1 MNGDKAA
8 VRTLVQRKAD
18 VNAAQAN
25 GATALHWAVYRDDV
39 EAVDLLVGAGAR
51 VDLKTQDG
59 ITPLHLASLYGNS
72 AVVQHLLKAGADAK
86 QKGPNGE
93 TMLMLAARNGNPD
106 TIKRLLEAGA
116 EVNAKEPV
124 RGTTALMW
132 AVEQKHPAAVKALLE
147 AHADLAAKSASA
159 GVPRNYMASRVDT
172 EAVKAHAERQAKAT
186 AAGRTYQEQLAFE
199 ASNGIAPRVASR
211 RQQRPP
217 AAAAAAAPVPEE
229 DDDTET
235 VIAGLVGAESGGL
248 TPLAFA
254 AREGDIDSAKL
265 LIDAGANVNQTT
277 NYGWTPL
284 LIATNNRHYK
294 LASYLIE
301 RGVNVNLAN
310 KGAWTP
316 LYLATDNRNIEGGDF
331 PVPKPD
337 MDHLE
342 FIKFL
347 LDHGADPNARV
358 KDNTLSRTIFTMQW
372 FFEAGATP
380 FVRAAQSGDT
390 ALLKLLLAY
399 GADPMILT
407 DHADSALTAAAG
419 IGWVEGV
426 TYEQSAAENLQ
437 AILMLLE
444 LGLDP
449 NHANHDGRTP
459 LMGAALKGRTEVVQL
474 LVDRG
479 AKLETRDGG
488 GRDTE
493 NLGSVLAGHTFQALD
508 YADGL
513 VRVGVQSAIARP
525 ETSAYIRKLMIERG
539 MSVPPANR
547 TVDSICIVEICKERL
562 PQ

>member
-1 MNGDKAA
+1 MIRRLFLLCIALVVSNAAPDFAAGRSDLADAVMNGDKAA
-8 VRTLVQRKAD
+8 VRTLLQRKAD

-59 ITPLHLASLYGNS
+59 ITPLYLASLYGNS
-72 AVVQHLLKAGADAK
+72 VVVQHLLKAGADAK
-86 QKGPNGE
+86 QKGPAGE
-93 TMLMLAARNGNPD
+93 TMVMLAARNGNAD
-106 TIKRLLEAGA
+106 TIRRLLEAGA

-132 AVEQKHPAAVKALLE
+132 AVEQKHPAAVKALIE
-147 AHADLAAKSASA
+147 AHADLAAKSAAA

-172 EAVKAHAERQAKAT
+172 EAVKAHAERQAKAA

-199 ASNGIAPRVASR
+199 ASSGIAPRVASR

-217 AAAAAAAPVPEE
+217 AAAAAAAAAPPPVAE
-229 DDDTET
+229 DADDTET
-235 VIAGLVGAESGGL
+235 IIAGLVGAESGGL

-254 AREGDIDSAKL
+254 AREGDIESAKL

-301 RGVNVNLAN
+301 RGANANLAN

-337 MDHLE
+337 MDNLE

-390 ALLKLLLAY
+390 ALMKLLLAY
-399 GADPMILT
+399 GADPMLLT

-426 TYEQSAAENLQ
+426 TYEQSAAENL
-437 AILMLLE
+437 
-444 LGLDP
+444 
-449 NHANHDGRTP
+449 
-459 LMGAALKGRTEVVQL
+459 
-474 LVDRG
+474 
-479 AKLETRDGG
+479 
-488 GRDTE
+488 
-493 NLGSVLAGHTFQALD
+493 
-508 YADGL
+508 
-513 VRVGVQSAIARP
+513 
-525 ETSAYIRKLMIERG
+525 
-539 MSVPPANR
+539 
-547 TVDSICIVEICKERL
+547 
-562 PQ
+562 